1 MKKTAI
7 AFITILS
14 LGVLSPVYADDG
26 SRDDVQSCPVVPPV
40 IQTVYVDKIVYVDK
54 PVPGP
59 TVYVDRNV
67 PGPTVYVNVPVPGP
81 TVYVNVPVPGT
92 TVYVDKPV
100 VETQTVTVPGP
111 VTQVQVPVENPVNV
125 YLQSQVN
132 TLKSKYAKLLKSYT
146 LLHKHEVKEKAKYF
160 SGNK

>member
-1 MKKTAI
+1 MKKTAV

-81 TVYVNVPVPGT
+81 TVYV
-92 TVYVDKPV
+92 DKPV

>member
-1 MKKTAI
+1 MKKIAI

-26 SRDDVQSCPVVPPV
+26 SKDDTQSCPVVPPV

-81 TVYVNVPVPGT
+81 I
-92 TVYVDKPV
+92 VYVDKPV

-132 TLKSKYAKLLKSYT
+132 TLKSKYAKLLKSY
-146 LLHKHEVKEKAKYF
+146 KAVRKAESKEKTKYF